1 LLIRP
6 AARRYRRPWD
16 LREAAHHREEEAHL
30 HRDEAMKIRLTALL
44 LLVSILLPMAVAACA
59 SSQTNTTSQPIEVKR
74 GDLSVIVT
82 SDGTLTAPDQ
92 FNLAFNTTGTVQTIL
107 VHEGERVRE
116 GALLAK
122 LDSWSQI
129 NAIKT
134 ALYSIQTAQ
143 NSIDLGCDTDH
154 LPYNYP
160 DLSVSR
166 MADEAVKDINTAA
179 GYFNL
184 GDYKNAGYWLVMA
197 YFDIQVCE
205 NLIETRPNAAQLAG
219 AKNNSTW
226 SPDLDAGGWQPIKP
240 DYEKAIQLMKEYR
253 GKLITLSNLMRD
265 PDVPY
270 VEIAPQFEQACQE
283 MSTVVQAA
291 RSTVTI
297 KSRMIFKYADTPT
310 SSDFLQSALRQ
321 LQGIQQTPAG
331 AADLS
336 DTIWDL
342 YSAKLNLQ
350 VGQDVLQNQVL
361 TFESGGNM
369 NWKTLQD
376 YNLKLQAA
384 EINLYKAKRDIMN
397 TVIISPSSGTIFSV
411 NLKVNDPLSAEDYA
425 TRPAVGLVNT
435 RVIKFTGTVDEIDI
449 MKVKVGDNAT
459 VKVDAIPDR
468 EFIWKV
474 KFISPFGAKS
484 GNVVK
489 FNVIIV
495 PTEIPGEDLKDG
507 LRATA
512 EITTA
517 SVKDALLVPVSY
529 ITTTPGG
536 SMVMLM
542 NSKTGQAEPRKVTIG
557 LQNFQYAQ
565 VTSGLN
571 EGDRIQLPG
580 KTSVAPSRT
589 SGTGNP
595 MRVLR

>member
-1 LLIRP
+1 MD
-6 AARRYRRPWD
+6 RR
-16 LREAAHHREEEAHL
+16 REEGL
-30 HRDEAMKIRLTALL
+30 RRVDNAMKKYTALL
-44 LLVSILLPMAVAACA
+44 LIVLALLQLSAAGCN
-59 SSQTNTTSQPIEVKR
+59 SGQTTAAGQVIEVKR

-107 VHEGERVRE
+107 VNEGEKIRE
-116 GALLAK
+116 GALLAT
-122 LDSWSQI
+122 LDPWSQI

-134 ALYSIQTAQ
+134 ALYNIQTAQ
-143 NSIDLGCDTDH
+143 NSIDLGCNTDH

-166 MADEAVKDINTAA
+166 MADEAERDMNTAA
-179 GYFNL
+179 GYFHA
-184 GDYKNAGYWLVMA
+184 GDYKDAGYWLVMTF
-197 YFDIQVCE
+197 FDIQVCE

-219 AKNNSTW
+219 VKNNSTW
-226 SPDLDAGGWQPIKP
+226 SPDIDAGGWQPIKP
-240 DYEKAIQLMKEYR
+240 DYEAAIQVMRAYR
-253 GKLITLSNLMRD
+253 NKLIILSNLMRD
-265 PDVPY
+265 PTVPY
-270 VEIAPQFEQACQE
+270 EEIAPQFEQARQE
-283 MSTVVQAA
+283 MSIAAQAA
-291 RSTVTI
+291 RSTITI
-297 KSRMIFKYADTPT
+297 KSRLIFKYADTPT
-310 SSDFLQSALRQ
+310 SSDFLQSALRL
-321 LQGIQQTPAG
+321 LQGIKKTMG

-342 YSAKLNLQ
+342 YAAKLNLQ
-350 VGQDVLQNQVL
+350 VGQDVFENQVL
-361 TFESGGNM
+361 IFESGGNI

-435 RVIKFTGTVDEIDI
+435 RVIKFTGKVDEIDI
-449 MKVKVGDNAT
+449 MKVNVGDNAT
-459 VKVDAIPDR
+459 MKVDAIPDK

-489 FNVIIV
+489 FDVIIV
-495 PTEIPGEDLKDG
+495 PTEIPDEDLKDG

-512 EITTA
+512 EIITS

-529 ITTTPGG
+529 IITTPGG
-536 SMVMLM
+536 SMVMLV
-542 NSKTGQAEPRKVTIG
+542 NSKTGQAEPRKVTLG
-557 LQNFQYAQ
+557 LQNFQYAE
-565 VTSGLN
+565 VTSGLS
-571 EGDRIQLPG
+571 EGDKVQLPG
-580 KTSVAPSRT
+580 KSAVAPGRT
-589 SGTGNP
+589 SSTGNP

>member
-1 LLIRP
+1 MKNRLIALIIVMSSLLSLV
-6 AARRYRRPWD
+6 AGSCTSGQ
-16 LREAAHHREEEAHL
+16 
-30 HRDEAMKIRLTALL
+30 TAT
-44 LLVSILLPMAVAACA
+44 PG
-59 SSQTNTTSQPIEVKR
+59 QTTDVKR

-92 FNLAFNTTGTVQTIL
+92 FNLAFNTPGTVQTIL
-107 VHEGERVRE
+107 VQEGEKVRQ
-116 GALLAK
+116 GALLAST
-122 LDSWSQI
+122 DPWSQI

-134 ALYSIQTAQ
+134 ALFNIQTAQ
-143 NSIDLGCDTDH
+143 NSIDLGCSTDH

-160 DLSVSR
+160 DLSISR
-166 MADEAVKDINTAA
+166 MADEAMKDMDTAA
-179 GYFNL
+179 YYFSL

-226 SPDLDAGGWQPIKP
+226 SPDINTGGWQPITP
-240 DYEKAIQLMKEYR
+240 DSRKAIEIMKLYR
-253 GKLITLSNLMRD
+253 AKLIIISNLMKD
-265 PDVPY
+265 PLVPY
-270 VEIAPQFEQACQE
+270 TDVATEFEKAHQE
-283 MSTVVQAA
+283 MSDVAQVA

-297 KSRMIFKYADTPT
+297 KSRMIYKYADTPT
-310 SSDFLQSALRQ
+310 SVDFLQSSLR
-321 LQGIQQTPAG
+321 LLEGLQQTRSAE

-350 VGQDVLQNQVL
+350 VGKDVLENQTL
-361 TFESGGNM
+361 TFESGGNI

-435 RVIKFTGTVDEIDI
+435 RVIKFTGKVDEIDI
-449 MKVKVGDNAT
+449 MKVQVGDNAT
-459 VKVDAIPDR
+459 VKVDALPDK
-468 EFIWKV
+468 EFNWKV
-474 KFISPFGAKS
+474 KFISPFGAKD

-489 FNVIIV
+489 FDVIIV
-495 PTEIPGEDLKDG
+495 PIEPPGDDLKDG

-512 EITTA
+512 EISIA
-517 SVKDALLVPVSY
+517 SVKNALLVPISY
-529 ITTTPGG
+529 IVTTPGG
-536 SMVMLM
+536 SMVMLV
-542 NSKTGQAEPRKVTIG
+542 NSKTGQAEPRRVTTG
-557 LQNFQYAQ
+557 LQNFQYAE
-565 VTSGLN
+565 VTSGLSD
-571 EGDRIQLPG
+571 GDKIQIPG
-580 KTSVAPSRT
+580 KTT
-589 SGTGNP
+589 TGAATTRQGQSSNP
-595 MRVLR
+595 GNAMRVLR